1 MRAVTETARLAT
13 VVSRPSE
20 PWIPGMTFS
29 SVWANSQNV
38 MTARTTPSSHPSPGG
53 RGVVSTDSPTRRRT
67 VSPTRKSGVNLS
79 FDFGGCG
86 RRRPA

>member
-1 MRAVTETARLAT
+1 MKRPDMRAVTETARLAT
-13 VVSRPSE
+13 VVSSPSE

-53 RGVVSTDSPTRRRT
+53 DVLSNGSAVRRT
-67 VSPTRKSGVNLS
+67 TVSSTRQAGVNLS
-79 FDFGGCG
+79 WQEE
-86 RRRPA
+86 AE

>member
-1 MRAVTETARLAT
+1 
-13 VVSRPSE
+13 
-20 PWIPGMTFS
+20 MTFS

-53 RGVVSTDSPTRRRT
+53 WGVLSIGSPVRRT
-67 VSPTRKSGVNLS
+67 TVSSTRESGVNLS